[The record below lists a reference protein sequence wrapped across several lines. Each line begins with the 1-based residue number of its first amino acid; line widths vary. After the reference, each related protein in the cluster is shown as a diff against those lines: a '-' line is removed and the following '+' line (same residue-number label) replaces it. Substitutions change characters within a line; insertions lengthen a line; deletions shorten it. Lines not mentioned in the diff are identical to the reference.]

1 MGEPEDRRDLP
12 TKDAAPRSRAS
23 RAWLVSAAAGLMLG
37 VLGSLAA
44 HAIRMP
50 LPNLLGPLIACG
62 LATIA
67 GIRLKPLPW
76 SRELGQVIVG
86 LAIGLRFV
94 PSVIHAIADL
104 IPAML
109 VSTLAVVLITMAAG
123 LILRAL
129 CHLDRETAFFGTAA
143 VGLAEMAAVAH
154 ERGGSAAIVSL
165 VHTIRVTG
173 LVTAVPLL
181 VTVLGAD
188 GGIPQVQGPLAGH
201 AAEVASLIA
210 VAIVCALIARAFR
223 IPNTW
228 LLISI
233 IVGAVAAATDLT
245 AVTLPAPAMIMAQIV
260 IGIWLGCRF
269 RRDLLMKLPRVTMAA
284 VLTTALLLAA
294 AAVGALVLSAATD
307 LPFATSLLAL
317 APAGVT
323 EMVLTAT
330 LMHLDVPVI
339 TAFHVM
345 RIVLIT
351 SSVLLLFQLFNS
363 VSNWIDGSRA

>member
-1 MGEPEDRRDLP
+1 MAERDDRP
-12 TKDAAPRSRAS
+12 DALQKGVEQGKNGIRV
-23 RAWLVSAAAGLMLG
+23 WLVPIAAGLALG
-37 VLGSLAA
+37 GLGSLVA
-44 HAIRMP
+44 HAVRMP

-62 LATIA
+62 VATIA
-67 GIRLKPLPW
+67 GMPLKPLRW

-104 IPAML
+104 VPAML
-109 VSTLAVVLITMAAG
+109 VSTLAVVLVTMATG
-123 LILRAL
+123 LLIRGL
-129 CHLDRETAFFGTAA
+129 CRLDRETAFFGTAA

-165 VHTIRVTG
+165 VHTVRVTG

-181 VTVLGAD
+181 VTLLGTD
-188 GGIPQVQGPLAGH
+188 GGVRQPHVPLAGH
-201 AAEVASLIA
+201 AAEAVALIA
-210 VAIVCALIARAFR
+210 AAIAGALIARAFR

-245 AVTLPAPAMIMAQIV
+245 AVTLPVPALIAAQIV

-269 RRDLLMKLPRVTMAA
+269 RRDLLMKLPHVTLAA
-284 VLTTALLLAA
+284 VFTTGLLLAA
-294 AAVGALVLSAATD
+294 AALGALVLSAVTD
-307 LPFATSLLAL
+307 LSFATSLLAL

-323 EMVLTAT
+323 EMVLTAS

-351 SSVLLLFQLFNS
+351 STILLLFQLFNS
-363 VSNWIDGSRA
+363 VSAWIDRSRT